1 MEGDDGRTLLKCHAR
16 CTTEAICAKLNL
28 TLADLFADNGHASKR
43 NVSPVQSNFNWQK
56 CVSDFSEAD
65 AQKLATWRG
74 LSGEFVR
81 WLHTQGIVGIFE
93 GKMAFANHGDGGN
106 VVSCHVRLANGKWK
120 FEPTGQRTAP
130 LVFGDIKAAGYVLT
144 FESQWDAFAVMDK
157 LGWHMDNGLPDTAF
171 FITRGASNGKLIR
184 GHVES
189 DALVYAFTQNDTAA
203 QTWLA
208 DIASN
213 IGCKILNV
221 ATPTP
226 HKDANDWTR
235 AGATRADLE
244 AAMKTAPEWTPAS
257 VPEAA
262 ETKPVAN
269 PGATNT
275 PAQWFAKKFPSRRMN
290 MARPFWRKRTRR
302 EL

>member
-1 MEGDDGRTLLKCHAR
+1 
-16 CTTEAICAKLNL
+16 L

-43 NVSPVQSNFNWQK
+43 NGSPVQSNFNWQK

-81 WLHTQGIVGIFE
+81 WLHTQGIVGILE

-130 LVFGDIKAAGYVLT
+130 LVFGDTKAAGYVLT

-184 GHVES
+184 GH
-189 DALVYAFTQNDTAA
+189 
-203 QTWLA
+203 
-208 DIASN
+208 
-213 IGCKILNV
+213 
-221 ATPTP
+221 
-226 HKDANDWTR
+226 
-235 AGATRADLE
+235 
-244 AAMKTAPEWTPAS
+244 
-257 VPEAA
+257 
-262 ETKPVAN
+262 
-269 PGATNT
+269 
-275 PAQWFAKKFPSRRMN
+275 
-290 MARPFWRKRTRR
+290 RT
-302 EL
+302 